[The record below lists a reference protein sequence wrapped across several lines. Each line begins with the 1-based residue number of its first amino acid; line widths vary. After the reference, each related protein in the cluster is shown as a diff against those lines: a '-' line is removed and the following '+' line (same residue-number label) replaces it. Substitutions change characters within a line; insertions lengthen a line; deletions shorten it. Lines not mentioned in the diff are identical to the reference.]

1 MLSWFVIAPTSPRE
15 ASLPTPGSLPP
26 LQVLWNPHLQMCM
39 KTNNFNPSRIRTYT
53 KSGGGLP
60 PTAIQSSGTSNLP
73 PPALRSSHL
82 QPAAQT
88 FPARANFSTPNNMSN
103 KLPSLVIVG
112 RPNVGKS
119 TLFNR
124 LTGTRRSI
132 VTNEPGI
139 TRDRI
144 YGKAEW
150 LGHQMEI
157 VDTGGIVPDDKA
169 LIPTEILRQANIAIK
184 KASLLVLVVDSQ
196 AGLTPLDEELA
207 RLLRATGKPFV
218 VAVNKVDAT
227 TQENNANVF
236 HRLGAPIFPIA
247 AEHGTGVDDLLDA
260 ALKTFDPSEKASA
273 TKSADP
279 ISTKHVGAQHAA
291 PQLGNTS
298 APEIPSDIDPEYAD
312 AEIELADESADTNAD
327 RPTQV
332 AIIGRPN
339 VGKSTLLNRMV
350 GEERSIVSPIP
361 GTTMDSVDTEVEH
374 EGRIYTFVDTAG
386 IRRKGKTT
394 LVAEKLSVVMARR
407 GLERC
412 DVALLIVDGEQGV
425 TQGDAQI
432 ASYAEQSGRS
442 VIIVMNKW
450 DLAVEAARKSAE
462 RDAAT
467 SKGEARR
474 AAHDRRTEAAAKF
487 STTAQSRAKFKAGE
501 ARAAASR
508 ANRGKDG
515 SHKGGSREYSYAGAT
530 QGVHGFGDQDKS
542 RLLFDYEKL
551 VRGKL
556 KFLSYAPIVFLSAK
570 SGDRASKLFPL
581 IDEVAAARRKR
592 IPTPELNRWLKEEV
606 DLQRGTT
613 PKARPVK
620 IYYLTQAKTSPP
632 TFLIFTNQK
641 DPLHFSYQRF
651 LENQIRKKWDF
662 PGAPIRFIQR
672 LRKAE
677 RDTREPKSREPK
689 SRAEARDVERKQH
702 GPRLMREH
710 ETKELDD

>member
-1 MLSWFVIAPTSPRE
+1 
-15 ASLPTPGSLPP
+15 
-26 LQVLWNPHLQMCM
+26 
-39 KTNNFNPSRIRTYT
+39 
-53 KSGGGLP
+53 
-60 PTAIQSSGTSNLP
+60 
-73 PPALRSSHL
+73 
-82 QPAAQT
+82 
-88 FPARANFSTPNNMSN
+88 MSEK

-150 LGHQMEI
+150 RGHKMEI

-169 LIPTEILRQANIAIK
+169 LIPQEILRQANIAIK

-227 TQENNANVF
+227 SQVNNAAVF
-236 HRLGAPIFPIA
+236 HRLGAPVFPIA

-260 ALKTFDPSEKASA
+260 ALAQFSPP
-273 TKSADP
+273 SADATAKAHEP
-279 ISTKHVGAQHAA
+279 PSTKHVGAQHAA
-291 PQLGNTS
+291 PHLGGIS
-298 APEIPSDIDPEYAD
+298 EVAPPSDIDPEYAE
-312 AEIELADESADTNAD
+312 AENEFADESSDNDAN
-327 RPTQV
+327 RPVQV

-374 EGRIYTFVDTAG
+374 DGHLYNFVDTAG

-407 GLERC
+407 GLERA
-412 DVALLIVDGEQGV
+412 DVALLVVDGEQGV

-432 ASYAEQSGRS
+432 ANYAEQSGRS

-450 DLAVEAARKSAE
+450 DLAVEAARKAAD
-462 RDAAT
+462 RAAAT
-467 SKGEARR
+467 SKGQARR
-474 AAHDRRTEAAAKF
+474 DAHNRRAEAAAKY
-487 STTAQSRAKFKAGE
+487 SMTAQTRAKFKAGE
-501 ARAAASR
+501 ARASASR
-508 ANRGKDG
+508 ANRGKGD
-515 SHKGGSREYSYAGAT
+515 SSKAGSREYSYAGAT

-551 VRGKL
+551 VRDKL

-570 SGDRASKLFPL
+570 TGDRASKLFPL
-581 IDEVAAARRKR
+581 IDQVAAARRKR

-620 IYYLTQAKTSPP
+620 IYYLVQAKTSPP
-632 TFLIFTNQK
+632 TFLLFTNQK

-651 LENQIRKKWDF
+651 LENQIREKWDF

-677 RDTREPKSREPK
+677 RDTREPKSRADARE
-689 SRAEARDVERKQH
+689 AERRKH

-710 ETKELDD
+710 ETKEIDE